1 MGQQYTNTPLI
12 QGSDRLAFGFSAR
25 GRGHIKKSILNQ
37 DSFQILYDESSS
49 VYVAVVSDGAGSAKN
64 SQIGSSTC
72 ADFLAKKLLDIGIN
86 FVTKKLAN
94 NQLNEKIDLSIIQLR
109 EKLDP
114 TGKSLRGYHHTLSAV
129 LMSPLGGVII
139 QIGDSP
145 IIVTKQ
151 NDNGDQNSISDI
163 NRLLEENN
171 IYDEEKGEYA
181 NETHFVTQV
190 DWKKNLKVTPLPKG
204 FDAVFLMTDGAASAY
219 ISKGKL
225 YLPSMSKTL
234 AEICNS
240 PSNACEIVESY
251 LTHPDLDSIT
261 SDDKT
266 FVGIVPLT
274 WLKTPVDHSFTLPK
288 EQQTVTLLPP
298 VETAETKIETSININ
313 NGTQI
318 NTKKKDYITGIGIGI
333 GIALII
339 SSFFGDITNTSTNEK
354 QPIIINEIKKQI
366 SKTDHST
373 YNTINIKTQDTL
385 ASKLNNGNQELR
397 KEKKTESNSTVNDK
411 QLKGNTLSPKND
423 SQVSSGNESIN
434 LESIRA
440 QETQPAL
447 TTKNSSKAI
456 NSIKKYSVKHY
467 SK

>member
-1 MGQQYTNTPLI
+1 M
-12 QGSDRLAFGFSAR
+12 AEF
-25 GRGHIKKSILNQ
+25 KK
-37 DSFQILYDESSS
+37 YR
-49 VYVAVVSDGAGSAKN
+49 
-64 SQIGSSTC
+64 C
-72 ADFLAKKLLDIGIN
+72 
-86 FVTKKLAN
+86 
-94 NQLNEKIDLSIIQLR
+94 
-109 EKLDP
+109 
-114 TGKSLRGYHHTLSAV
+114 
-129 LMSPLGGVII
+129 
-139 QIGDSP
+139 
-145 IIVTKQ
+145 
-151 NDNGDQNSISDI
+151 
-163 NRLLEENN
+163 LECEY